1 MQHLDWDDLR
11 YAHAVAAGGSL
22 AAAARALRVNHTTV
36 MRRIAALEARLSTR
50 IFERLAS
57 GYVPT
62 PAGEELIAATARI
75 EELVTGLERRLAGA
89 DLAISGTV
97 RLTTTDTLAV
107 SLLPAV
113 LAALRRAHPA
123 LLVEVATSNVFLN
136 LTRREADVA
145 LRPADDPPPDLF
157 GRRIGDIGFAV
168 YGLPDLSPVGSL
180 GGLPWIGI
188 DDTLSATAA
197 ARWMRTALPDAAIV
211 ARAGSFVSMRLL
223 AEAGLGAAALPCYL
237 GDASPSLV
245 RLSPPVEAM
254 RTGLWILTHE
264 DLRRTARIRTVM
276 DFLGAELSK
285 MKPLISGG

>member
-145 LRPADDPPPDLF
+145 LRPADDPPQDLF

-168 YGLPDLSPVGSL
+168 YGLPDLSQGGSL